1 MYRVYIPVEPVTIA
15 HVVRPLEIAK
25 ALRRAGIQVVFGMN
39 DRYRAFVERENFTT
53 LPLFAAPSEVLMNAV
68 RTVNF
73 SEVNAQLENYFQ
85 SDIVNMKKLGV
96 VDLVLSDFRFT
107 ARYAAKYLGIPFVSI
122 VNGFFSP
129 YYAIEPS
136 IPKAIMPGLPRPLR
150 ESYLVK
156 SVAHKAVLN
165 YHGKPYRHLCAKYG
179 IPARIRSAFHF
190 SVSDELTLLCDLPV
204 FTPQRDDL
212 PPHYQ
217 FSGPIFWEPDQG
229 ETAHLNIPAL
239 AEQGLIYVTLGTSG
253 ETGAFREIIQALGKS
268 RYQVILSTGGELIE
282 GLPENIH
289 GVGYAK
295 PSEILP
301 HAKLMICHGGNG
313 SIYQAVKFG
322 VPVLCITSF
331 YDQEWNGQRVSE
343 LGLGDAVYC
352 RQVTQET
359 ISKKVEKIINDS
371 AYSVTAGNFKAVMS
385 HWNGAENAAEKIH
398 GLLKR
403 SLNFANIVKEQDH
416 TFHPEKQ

>member
-1 MYRVYIPVEPVTIA
+1 MYRVYIPIEPVTIA

-25 ALRRAGIQVVFGMN
+25 VLRREGIQVVFGMN
-39 DRYRAFVERENFTT
+39 DRYRSFVEKENFTT

-73 SEVNAQLENYFQ
+73 TEVNAQLENYFQ

-107 ARYAAKYLGIPFVSI
+107 ARYAAKYLEIPFVSL

-136 IPKAIMPGLPRPLR
+136 IPKAIMPGLPGFIRD
-150 ESYLVK
+150 SYLVK

-179 IPARIRSAFHF
+179 IPATIRSAFHF
-190 SVSDELTLLCDLPV
+190 SVSDDLTLLCDLPV
-204 FTPQRDDL
+204 FTPQNESL
-212 PPHYQ
+212 PEHYQ
-217 FSGPIFWEPDQG
+217 FTGPIFWEPEKG
-229 ETAHLNIPAL
+229 ETGHLDIPDL
-239 AEQGLIYVTLGTSG
+239 AKKGLIYVTLGTSG
-253 ETGAFREIIQALGKS
+253 EVSAFSEIIKALGQS
-268 RYQVILSTGGELIE
+268 PCQVILSTGGEQIQ

-289 GVGYAK
+289 AVSYAK

-313 SIYQAVKFG
+313 SIYQAAKFG

-343 LGLGDAVYC
+343 LGFGDAVYC
-352 RQVTQET
+352 KEVTHENIAAKIENL
-359 ISKKVEKIINDS
+359 ISNPV
-371 AYSVTAGNFKAVMS
+371 YSQTAGNFKAVMS
-385 HWNGAENAAEKIH
+385 HWNGAENAAAMIQS
-398 GLLKR
+398 LLKK
-403 SLNFANIVKEQDH
+403 SLNFANIVQEQNRE
-416 TFHPEKQ
+416 FFPKQS